1 MFVSQ
6 RLWLCDGEQP
16 PPNAAR
22 QALDIVQGDDAAGRQ
37 TMGVLY
43 GFRRRL
49 RSPRDAANGHS
60 ASVGYY

>member
-22 QALDIVQGDDAAGRQ
+22 QALDIVQGDDAAGSRVM
-37 TMGVLY
+37 T
-43 GFRRRL
+43 RRAARL
-49 RSPRDAANGHS
+49 W
-60 ASVGYY
+60 GYFMVYEDG